1 MDTDTKY
8 LIVGGG
14 MTADAAVKG
23 IREHDA
29 DGSIVLVGA
38 EPHPPYKRPPLTKG
52 LWSGGDEAKIW
63 KNTADAGAELIVGRR
78 IVALDLRARSATDDL
93 GDHHVYEKVL
103 LATGGTPR
111 RLGGADDQVLYDR
124 TLDDF
129 RKLKQ
134 ITDGG
139 ASIVVIGAGFI
150 GSELA
155 ASVTSAGATVTMVFP
170 EAGVTARVLPDG
182 LARFVADY
190 FREKGVEML
199 SEETVAS
206 VAGTTV
212 QTGSGRTLEADA
224 VVAGLGIVPNVELA
238 EAAGLPVDNGIVV
251 DRFGRVDGR
260 DDVFAAGDVAN
271 YPNLILGDQ
280 FRIEHEDHANTH
292 GRFVGAN
299 MAGANQPYDYLPLFY
314 SDLFDL
320 GYEAVGEVDS
330 RLATIETWE
339 EPNRKGT
346 IAYVDDVGRPRG
358 FLLWNVWDKVD
369 AARELIRAG
378 EPVGEGALV

>member
-1 MDTDTKY
+1 METKY

-14 MTADAAVKG
+14 MTADAAVRG
-23 IREHDA
+23 IREHDV
-29 DGSIVLVGA
+29 DGPIVLVGA
-38 EPHPPYKRPPLTKG
+38 EPHAPYKRPPLTKG

-63 KNTADAGAELIVGRR
+63 KNTADAGAELRLGRR
-78 IVALDLRARSATDDL
+78 ILGLDLAAHRATDDQ
-93 GDHHVYEKVL
+93 GDEYSYEKVL

-111 RLGGADDQVLYDR
+111 RLGGGDEDVIYYR

-129 RKLKQ
+129 RTLKK
-134 ITDGG
+134 ISGGG
-139 ASIVVIGAGFI
+139 ASVVVIGAGFI

-155 ASVTSAGATVTMVFP
+155 AALTNAGAKVTMVFP
-170 EAGVTARVLPDG
+170 EAGVTSRVLPDG
-182 LARFVADY
+182 LARFVTDY
-190 FREKGVEML
+190 YREKGVEML

-206 VAGTTV
+206 VSGTTV
-212 QTGSGRTLEADA
+212 HTGSGRTLEADA

-238 EAAGLPVDNGIVV
+238 EAAGLPEDNGIVV
-251 DRFGRVDGR
+251 DKYGRADGR

-271 YPNLILGDQ
+271 YPNLALGG
-280 FRIEHEDHANTH
+280 RYRVEHEDHANTH

-299 MAGANQPYDYLPLFY
+299 MAGANKAYDYLPFFY

-320 GYEAVGEVDS
+320 GYEAVGEIDA

-346 IAYVDDVGRPRG
+346 IAYVDDAGRPRG
-358 FLLWNVWDKVD
+358 FLMWNVWDKVD

>member
-1 MDTDTKY
+1 
-8 LIVGGG
+8 
-14 MTADAAVKG
+14 
-23 IREHDA
+23 
-29 DGSIVLVGA
+29 
-38 EPHPPYKRPPLTKG
+38 
-52 LWSGGDEAKIW
+52 
-63 KNTADAGAELIVGRR
+63 
-78 IVALDLRARSATDDL
+78 
-93 GDHHVYEKVL
+93 
-103 LATGGTPR
+103 
-111 RLGGADDQVLYDR
+111 
-124 TLDDF
+124 
-129 RKLKQ
+129 
-134 ITDGG
+134 
-139 ASIVVIGAGFI
+139 
-150 GSELA
+150 
-155 ASVTSAGATVTMVFP
+155 
-170 EAGVTARVLPDG
+170 VLPDG

-190 FREKGVEML
+190 FREKGVEMH
-199 SEETVAS
+199 SEQTVAS

-238 EAAGLPVDNGIVV
+238 EAAGLPVENGIVV

-271 YPNLILGDQ
+271 YPNLVLGDQ

-299 MAGANQPYDYLPLFY
+299 MAGANQPYDYLPFFY

-346 IAYVDDVGRPRG
+346 IAYVDDAGRPRG

>member
-1 MDTDTKY
+1 MDTTY
-8 LIVGGG
+8 LIIGGG

-23 IREHDA
+23 IREHDG
-29 DGSIVLVGA
+29 DGSIALVGS

-52 LWSGGDEAKIW
+52 LWSGGDESKIW
-63 KNTADAGAELIVGRR
+63 KNTADAGAELILGRR
-78 IVALDLRARSATDDL
+78 IVALDLVARRATDDQ
-93 GDHHVYEKVL
+93 GDEYGYEKLL

-111 RLGGADDQVLYDR
+111 RLGGADEKVIYFR

-139 ASIVVIGAGFI
+139 GSVVVIGGGFI

-155 ASVTSAGATVTMVFP
+155 ASLASAGAKVTMVFP
-170 EAGVTARVLPDG
+170 DAGVTSRVLPDG
-182 LARFVADY
+182 LARFVTGY
-190 FREKGVEML
+190 FRDQGVEML

-212 QTGSGRTLEADA
+212 HTGSGRTLEADA
-224 VVAGLGIVPNVELA
+224 VVGGLGIVPNVELA
-238 EAAGLPVDNGIVV
+238 EAAAFPVDNGIVV
-251 DRFGRVDGR
+251 DKFGRVDGR

-271 YPNLILGDQ
+271 YPNLVLGGQ
-280 FRIEHEDHANTH
+280 FRVEHEDHANTH
-292 GRFVGAN
+292 GRVVGAN
-299 MAGANQPYDYLPLFY
+299 MAGANQPYDHLPFFY

-330 RLATIETWE
+330 RLATVETWE

-346 IAYVDDVGRPRG
+346 IAYVDDAGRPRG

-378 EPVGEGALV
+378 EPVREGALV